1 VADGN
6 IGVASI
12 SGLDDGFDRIIREL
26 PEFFFR
32 SGFDLLKPDD
42 AAPDRQEQ
50 LFDPF
55 VALGRLRDQGH
66 GVVLRDPDG
75 TYAGFN
81 IRNIFLHDLSKPHAV
96 VLSHAAASEVGS
108 DRNRF
113 INNGAYGAHTKSK
126 GRTINTFDG
135 PDHRSLRRL
144 FDTAIFGR
152 AKMDEWTSAITLP
165 TIEYLVQRVKRMIAD
180 GETPDARRDL
190 ALPAAYKSISTI
202 IGIPQE
208 AFGNFLDR
216 LMVIKD
222 VERNPDAAKAGF
234 SAFEDYFHDELVDR
248 RVKPKP
254 DMVTIMGNT
263 EVGGRKLTDAEI
275 VKHCAFLLP
284 GGIETTWPQTTNLI
298 LCALLFP
305 DQYRAVVEDPSLVDS
320 FVEEAIRWAP
330 SGFAAPRICGP
341 EPAVVEGVE
350 IPAGAGICSMLG
362 VANRDPKVFENP
374 DVFDCRRNPN
384 PHLTFHIG
392 VHYCMGQNL
401 ARYTLRTMLAT
412 LAREL
417 PTLNFAGDREEL
429 EREGRGGRYG
439 KPLRLT
445 A

>member
-1 VADGN
+1 MADGHM
-6 IGVASI
+6 GVATI
-12 SGLDDGFDRIIREL
+12 SGLDESFDGVIRGL
-26 PEFFFR
+26 PEYFFR
-32 SGFDLLKPDD
+32 SGFFILQPDEH
-42 AAPDRQEQ
+42 AADRTEQ
-50 LFDPF
+50 LLDPF
-55 VALGRLRDQGH
+55 TVLGRVRDQGH
-66 GVVLRDPDG
+66 GVALRDADG
-75 TYAGFN
+75 LYAGRR
-81 IRNIFLHDLSKPHAV
+81 IRNIFLHDPSKPQAV
-96 VLSHAAASEVGS
+96 ALSHAAVTEIGS
-108 DRNRF
+108 DRTRF
-113 INNGAYGAHTKSK
+113 INEGAYGQHGEAK

-152 AKMDEWTSAITLP
+152 GPMEEWTTAITKP
-165 TIEYLVQRVKRMIAD
+165 TIEYLVQRVKRMIAN

-202 IGIPQE
+202 IGIPQ
-208 AFGNFLDR
+208 ADFTNFLDR
-216 LMVIKD
+216 VLVIKD

-234 SAFEDYFHDELVDR
+234 SAFEDYFHGQMAER
-248 RVKPKP
+248 RTDPRP
-254 DMVTIMGNT
+254 DMVTIMSNT

-284 GGIETTWPQTTNLI
+284 GGIETTWPQTSNMI

-305 DQYRAVVEDPSLVDS
+305 DQYKAVVEDPSLVDS
-320 FVEEAIRWAP
+320 FVEEAIRWSP
-330 SGFAAPRICGP
+330 SGLAAPRIC
-341 EPAVVEGVE
+341 AQDTVVEGVE
-350 IPAGAGICSMLG
+350 IPAGTGIINLSG

-417 PTLNFAGDREEL
+417 PALNFAGDRGEL
-429 EREGRGGRYG
+429 EAEAFGGRYS
-439 KPLRLT
+439 KPLLLN

>member
-1 VADGN
+1 MADGN
-6 IGVASI
+6 VSVASI
-12 SGLDDGFDRIIREL
+12 SGLDDGFDRIIRDL

-32 SGFDLLKPDD
+32 SGFDLLRPNDD
-42 AAPDRQEQ
+42 APDRQEQ
-50 LFDPF
+50 LFNPF
-55 VALGRLRDQGH
+55 VALGRLRDQSH
-66 GVVLRDPDG
+66 GVVLRDADG

-81 IRNIFLHDLSKPHAV
+81 IRNIFLHDLSNPHAV
-96 VLSHAAASEVGS
+96 VLSHAAVSEIGS
-108 DRNRF
+108 DRTRF
-113 INNGAYGAHTKSK
+113 INNGAYGAHTESK

-135 PDHRSLRRL
+135 ADHRSLRRL

-152 AKMDEWTSAITLP
+152 AKMEDWTSAITLP
-165 TIEYLVQRVKRMIAD
+165 TIEYLVQRVKRMIAN

-208 AFGNFLDR
+208 AFGNFLER

-234 SAFEDYFHDELVDR
+234 SAFEDYFRDELVDR
-248 RVKPKP
+248 RVQPKP
-254 DMVTIMGNT
+254 DMITIMGNT
-263 EVGGRKLTDAEI
+263 EVGGRQLTDDEI

-284 GGIETTWPQTTNLI
+284 GGIETTWPQTTNMI

-305 DQYRAVVEDPSLVDS
+305 DQYRAVVEDPSLVEP
-320 FVEEAIRWAP
+320 FVEEALRWSP
-330 SGFAAPRICGP
+330 SGFAAPRIC
-341 EPAVVEGVE
+341 AQDTVVEGVE
-350 IPAGAGICSMLG
+350 IPAGAGIASLSG

-374 DVFDCRRNPN
+374 DVFDARRHPN

-401 ARYTLRTMLAT
+401 ARYVLRTMLAT

-417 PTLNFAGDREEL
+417 PTLQYAGDRKKL
-429 EREGRGGRYG
+429 EAEAHGGRYS
-439 KPLRLT
+439 KSLLLT

>member
-1 VADGN
+1 MADGN

-12 SGLDDGFDRIIREL
+12 SGLDDSFDRIIRDL
-26 PEFFFR
+26 PASFFN
-32 SGFDLLKPDD
+32 SGFNLLQPEDD
-42 AAPDRQEQ
+42 APDRLEQ
-50 LFDPF
+50 LYDPF
-55 VALGRLRDQGH
+55 TSLGRLRDAGA
-66 GVVLRDPDG
+66 GVVLRGADG
-75 TYAGFN
+75 LYAGKK

-96 VLSHAAASEVGS
+96 ALSHAAVSEIGS

-113 INNGAYGAHTKSK
+113 VNDGAYGAFADAK

-152 AKMDEWTSAITLP
+152 AAMEEWTTAITLP

-180 GETPDARRDL
+180 GETPDALRDL

-208 AFGNFLDR
+208 GFADFLAR
-216 LMVIKD
+216 VEVIKA
-222 VERNPDAAKAGF
+222 VERDPAAAKAGF
-234 SAFEDYFHDELVDR
+234 SAFEGYFYEQIVER
-248 RVKPKP
+248 RAEPKP
-254 DMVTIMGNT
+254 DMITIMSNT

-284 GGIETTWPQTTNLI
+284 GGIETTRPQAANLI
-298 LCALLFP
+298 MCALLFP
-305 DQYRAVVEDPSLVDS
+305 DQYRAVVENPSLVDS
-320 FVEEAIRWAP
+320 FVEEALRWAP
-330 SGFAAPRICGP
+330 SGFAAPRIC
-341 EPAVVEGVE
+341 AQDTVVEGVE
-350 IPAGAGICSMLG
+350 IPAGAGIASLSG

-374 DVFDCRRNPN
+374 DVFDLRRHPN

-401 ARYTLRTMLAT
+401 ARYVLRTMLAT

-417 PTLNFAGDREEL
+417 PTLQFAGDRKEL
-429 EREGRGGRYG
+429 EAEAHGGRYS
-439 KPLRLT
+439 KSLLLT